1 MKIFSHRTVPTKVPA
16 CTVAK
21 IMKYPIA
28 MVLQHF
34 SVDVEA
40 RVTKLSNLLCQKF
53 NTVYRVTEYYGLVNL
68 QLYGKRNYMH
78 ESHIIVFKV
87 TEHIDVCKYKL
98 DIRKNQT
105 LEKRVLRQ

>member
-1 MKIFSHRTVPTKVPA
+1 
-16 CTVAK
+16 
-21 IMKYPIA
+21 MKYPIA

-68 QLYGKRNYMH
+68 QLYGK
-78 ESHIIVFKV
+78 K
-87 TEHIDVCKYKL
+87 KL
-98 DIRKNQT
+98 YA
-105 LEKRVLRQ
+105 